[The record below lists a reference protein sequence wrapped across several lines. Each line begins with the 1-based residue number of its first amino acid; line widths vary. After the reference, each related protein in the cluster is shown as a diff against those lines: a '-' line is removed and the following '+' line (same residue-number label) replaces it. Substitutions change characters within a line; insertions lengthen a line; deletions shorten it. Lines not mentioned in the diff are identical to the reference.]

1 MMALL
6 GSLVILS
13 SLCIDI
19 IALKHRYNVLLKI
32 SATLA
37 SIGVLAYFL
46 FFPPPGSF
54 MTVWP
59 LGMNIYSLS
68 QRCINYLWLKD
79 PHELV
84 RQTNEGPARGTKN
97 LAMST
102 SDALEISTTF
112 RGVGW

>member
-1 MMALL
+1 MALL
-6 GSLVILS
+6 GSLVVLS
-13 SLCIDI
+13 SLCIEI
-19 IALKHRYNVLLKI
+19 LALKYRYNVPLKM
-32 SATLA
+32 SATLT

-54 MTVWP
+54 MTIWP
-59 LGMNIYSLS
+59 LGMNIYGLS

-84 RQTNEGPARGTKN
+84 RKKDEGPAKGTKPP
-97 LAMST
+97 AIST